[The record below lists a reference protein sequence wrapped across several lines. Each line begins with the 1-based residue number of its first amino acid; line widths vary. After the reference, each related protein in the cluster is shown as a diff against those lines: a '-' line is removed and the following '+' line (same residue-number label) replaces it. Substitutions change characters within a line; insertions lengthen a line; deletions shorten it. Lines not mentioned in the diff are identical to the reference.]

1 MVSRKAPKCFG
12 DSIRECARG
21 ECAQYCSR
29 TGTASPGSSMPAR
42 FGRLPPQ
49 RHCNPDQIPRKKRPR
64 SRRSE
69 TRRSKSSPKQGDSFR
84 GFRKGT
90 AKERKTC
97 SQREPVVGRSSENLP
112 RRRRL
117 VSVRRNTR
125 PVWAL
130 QAAPGPAES
139 KADSVGETAPTTRAK
154 TPGVQGLGF
163 RLQGSGFGV
172 QV

>member
-1 MVSRKAPKCFG
+1 MCAVLFAHGYGLSWLVDASQVRSLASSAPL
-12 DSIRECARG
+12 
-21 ECAQYCSR
+21 Y
-29 TGTASPGSSMPAR
+29 
-42 FGRLPPQ
+42 
-49 RHCNPDQIPRKKRPR
+49 PDQIPRKKRPR

-172 QV
+172 QGLGFRLQGSGFRV